1 MQERNEGMALEEVS
15 AKLSLQLPIETIE
28 KIKAIKSV
36 RILFTGRTGVGKS
49 TLINSLVGKVVA
61 TEGDDLNPQTME
73 VQSYTT
79 NLNNV
84 DITVWDS
91 PGLQDGTDNEESYIK
106 QMSAKCG
113 QGCDLV
119 VYCIKMTENRFATDE
134 IEAIKILTKA
144 FGEDIWRN
152 AVFVLTYANHVLQ
165 LAPKKDPQGYLQKR
179 FDLFNK
185 TILTKLK
192 ECGIKKE
199 IVDSIPI
206 IPVGHM
212 DMAEDKSGGG
222 PALLPL
228 TNDWLSNF
236 WFTLMI
242 QMKETGQAGMI
253 IANACRFKKEEDI
266 TAEDRKKPASEQ
278 HIACSKQDE
287 EKLLRIL
294 GNTVGAGASAGSAA
308 AVAGGVLATIFGG
321 PFGLIAA
328 IAAVSGGAAGGYL
341 GYKATEK

>member
-1 MQERNEGMALEEVS
+1 MQERNEGMALEELA

-61 TEGDDLNPQTME
+61 KEGADLNPQTME

-79 NLNNV
+79 NLNGV

-113 QGCDLV
+113 KGCDLV
-119 VYCIKMTENRFATDE
+119 VYCIKMTETRFTPDE

-152 AVFVLTYANHVLQ
+152 AVFVLTYANYVLQ

-179 FDLFNK
+179 FDLFNT
-185 TILTKLK
+185 TIPTKLN

-212 DMAEDKSGGG
+212 DMEDKSGGG

-236 WFTLMI
+236 WFTLMA
-242 QMKETGQAGMI
+242 QMKETGKAGMI
-253 IANACRFKKEEDI
+253 IANAHRFKKEEDI

-278 HIACSKQDE
+278 PIACSKQDE
-287 EKLLRIL
+287 EKLLQTL
-294 GNTVGAGASAGSAA
+294 GISVGVGASVGALVGAWGGALAA
-308 AVAGGVLATIFGG
+308 TLIGG
-321 PFGLIAA
+321 PFGLLAA

-341 GYKATEK
+341 GYKTTEK